1 MATTYTRW
9 IHHGE
14 ALEDMVDDDANV
26 QDNVVQENAILQDDG
41 VKEIAILPDVEGDVD
56 NAASE
61 DGGGQETVQEN
72 QYISGMKED
81 EGPRDGNSELIADLG
96 KGEVLGEKM

>member
-1 MATTYTRW
+1 MW
-9 IHHGE
+9 IMQ
-14 ALEDMVDDDANV
+14 LQRMV
-26 QDNVVQENAILQDDG
+26 VV
-41 VKEIAILPDVEGDVD
+41 KK
-56 NAASE
+56 
-61 DGGGQETVQEN
+61 TVQEN